1 MDVGRTLWLAGAAAL
16 AAASIV
22 SAQPIQET
30 EPNNTFGT
38 ANFIPASAYPA
49 GAFAFDGSIVPGDLD
64 WIRFTLAGAPEFIID
79 AATFGIPN
87 SASGDSQIILVAN
100 DQTTILAF
108 DDDSG
113 VGLFSA
119 FEVTV
124 PAGSYYLGITGYNDL
139 GLPNVHLPTGNHTET
154 FQYKLTVG
162 INPIPAPGGVAL
174 LSVALA
180 AGLGRRRR

>member
-1 MDVGRTLWLAGAAAL
+1 MGVGRTIGLGGATAVL
-16 AAASIV
+16 AASVA
-22 SAQPIQET
+22 SAQPVQEI

-49 GAFAFDGSIVPGDLD
+49 GAFAFDGSIGPGDVD
-64 WIRFTLAGAPEFIID
+64 WIRFTLDGAPAFIID

-87 SASGDSQIILVAN
+87 SATGDNQIILVAN
-100 DQTTILAF
+100 NQTTILAF

-124 PAGSYYLGITGYNDL
+124 PAGSYYLGVTGYNDL
-139 GLPNVHLPTGNHTET
+139 GLPNVHLPNGSHTET

-162 INPIPAPGGVAL
+162 INPIPAPGSIALLGVAL
-174 LSVALA
+174 VTAT
-180 AGLGRRRR
+180 RRHRR